1 VKCLKFSDKDAFVR
15 EQNNF
20 MQEARAMSDL
30 DHPNV
35 IHLYGIVLGTPIKLV
50 MELAS
55 LGSLQDR
62 LRTEPQKF
70 LISTLYDFVLQ
81 IASGMSYLESKRY
94 VHRDLAARNI
104 LLASYDKVS
113 VNIQL
118 TSQDIFRPVF
128 DKKGV
133 ETSNQRSSALIPC
146 FILV

>member
-1 VKCLKFSDKDAFVR
+1 MR
-15 EQNNF
+15 E
-20 MQEARAMSDL
+20 ASAMSDL

-70 LISTLYDFVLQ
+70 LVSTLYDFVLQ

-113 VNIQL
+113 GNTESIKL
-118 TSQDIFRPVF
+118 DMLLKLATPHVF
-128 DKKGV
+128 IMLMFYV
-133 ETSNQRSSALIPC
+133 ESGG
-146 FILV
+146 

>member
-1 VKCLKFSDKDAFVR
+1 MR
-15 EQNNF
+15 E
-20 MQEARAMSDL
+20 ASAMSDL

-70 LISTLYDFVLQ
+70 LVSTLYDFVLQ

-113 VNIQL
+113 GNTESIKL
-118 TSQDIFRPVF
+118 DMLLKLATPHVF
-128 DKKGV
+128 IMFYV
-133 ETSNQRSSALIPC
+133 ESGG
-146 FILV
+146 

>member
-1 VKCLKFSDKDAFVR
+1 MR
-15 EQNNF
+15 
-20 MQEARAMSDL
+20 EARAMSEL

-35 IHLYGIVLGTPIKLV
+35 IHLYGIVLATPIKLV

-70 LISTLYDFVLQ
+70 LVATLYDFVLQ
-81 IASGMSYLESKRY
+81 IASGMSYLESKRC

-113 VNIQL
+113 RNIQFSKEDISKPVS
-118 TSQDIFRPVF
+118 TS
-128 DKKGV
+128 
-133 ETSNQRSSALIPC
+133 C
-146 FILV
+146 YHH

>member
-1 VKCLKFSDKDAFVR
+1 MKCLKFSNKEAFVK
-15 EQNNF
+15 EQDNF
-20 MQEARAMSDL
+20 MREASAMSEL

-35 IHLYGIVLGTPIKLV
+35 IHLYGIVLATPIKLV

-70 LISTLYDFVLQ
+70 LISMLYDFVLQ
-81 IASGMSYLESKRY
+81 IACGMNYLESKRY

-113 VNIQL
+113 TFIESML
-118 TSQDIFRPVF
+118 TTST
-128 DKKGV
+128 KK
-133 ETSNQRSSALIPC
+133 I
-146 FILV
+146 

>member
-1 VKCLKFSDKDAFVR
+1 
-15 EQNNF
+15 

-113 VNIQL
+113 VNIQQPTKIYLDQCLIKSEWKYPVNQPSYIL
-118 TSQDIFRPVF
+118 TMFHSCL
-128 DKKGV
+128 G
-133 ETSNQRSSALIPC
+133 
-146 FILV
+146 